1 MDWKGPLW
9 ILPILLAGW
18 ADGQGGG
25 RAQVRV
31 KGGVLLGQEEQVGGR
46 TVLSFRGIQYA
57 EPPVGSARFLPSRP
71 LTRGWS
77 GVKSA
82 REEGL
87 PCPQPYSTGGYSEDC
102 LHLSLWTPGLPAYT
116 GDRLRPVLVLLGGH
130 PILFTEDSGPP
141 TVPRDLVNSMDILV
155 ARVSSRLNIFGFLSL
170 GNGVVPGNAGLVD
183 QYLALVWLRDNVR
196 YFGGD
201 PERLVVAG
209 AGSGA
214 ASALLHAVSPRS
226 APYIK
231 RVLASSGSLLAPWAL
246 QRQPAQ
252 NALRFIRR
260 ADCVRSS
267 SVSVL
272 ACLQALSVRQL
283 LGSLEQH
290 LATGNLTDIF
300 APVADVFL
308 RPQDQFL
315 GDPEATIRQGRL
327 PRGLSFMLGESQED
341 GTEVLKHWQRN
352 FQRLGARDLRYFI
365 ENTVIPVSLQAYP
378 ELERSQRVRELI
390 LFQYFPNLE
399 TSTKR
404 EVLESLATLLTD
416 SAYLA
421 PTRDTLQ
428 TLASARA
435 PVYHF
440 TFTQRGPRLSAGGPL
455 NRTVVGGEAA
465 LLYLL
470 GPAQISRASGR
481 PASGAEREVC
491 ARVADLL
498 VPWIESGAPSSSVG
512 WPAHT
517 ARAED
522 YMQLN
527 SIAAGRRYRIR
538 QASFWLQLLPRLASL
553 SVEVTSNMIDAKLT
567 STIFP
572 FRCRP
577 VLSEANPCQVW
588 TCTPPSP
595 GFSLLSSCS
604 SLSSL
609 PLSGWQHVEELAPP
623 QVTMGWPS
631 YEGWMTPILFQCS
644 PWGLGWAAPWAPP
657 AERPQGQDQAVFQEP
672 AGGTVWQTINYES
685 HLLGAVADCE
695 MNFSKQN
702 WPFFMC
708 CV

>member
-1 MDWKGPLW
+1 MGWLGVTNKSLW
-9 ILPILLAGW
+9 ILLLVGWTAG
-18 ADGQGGG
+18 QREG

-46 TVLSFRGIQYA
+46 SVLAFRGIQYA
-57 EPPVGSARFLPSRP
+57 EPPIGSARFLPSRP

-102 LHLSLWTPGLPAYT
+102 LHLSLWTPGVPAYT
-116 GDRLRPVLVLLGGH
+116 GDRLRPVLILLGGH

-141 TVPRDLVNSMDILV
+141 TIPRDLVNSMDILV
-155 ARVSSRLNIFGFLSL
+155 VRVSSRLNIFGFLSL

-231 RVLASSGSLLAPWAL
+231 RVLASSGSLLAPWSL
-246 QRQPAQ
+246 QREPAA
-252 NALRFIRR
+252 NALRYIRR

-267 SVSVL
+267 SSSVL

-308 RPQDQFL
+308 RAQDQFL
-315 GDPEATIRQGRL
+315 GDPEATLRQGRM
-327 PRGLSFMLGESQED
+327 PRGLSFMLGESEED
-341 GTEVLKHWQRN
+341 GVEVLQHWQRN

-365 ENTVIPVSLQAYP
+365 ENTVVPVSLQPYA
-378 ELERSQRVRELI
+378 ELERSQRVRELL
-390 LFQYFPNLE
+390 LFQYFPDLE

-440 TFTQRGPRLSAGGPL
+440 TFSQRGPRLSAGGPL

-465 LLYLL
+465 LGFLL

-517 ARAED
+517 ARGED

-527 SIAAGRRYRIR
+527 SIAAGRRYRTR
-538 QASFWLQLLPRLASL
+538 QASFWLQLLPRLATLSLEVGLCL
-553 SVEVTSNMIDAKLT
+553 SVVTLNLYPDEL
-567 STIFP
+567 
-572 FRCRP
+572 CRSQQ
-577 VLSEANPCQVW
+577 VLSEEHPCPVW
-588 TCTPPSP
+588 TSTRPSP
-595 GFSLLSSCS
+595 GS
-604 SLSSL
+604 SLPSSSSSSFFS
-609 PLSGWQHVEELAPP
+609 PLSGWLLGEGPARH
-623 QVTMGWPS
+623 QVTMEWPS
-631 YEGWMTPILFQCS
+631 FEADTNLVPVFTLGS
-644 PWGLGWAAPWAPP
+644 GLGSTLGQSALGPSCRETPGP
-657 AERPQGQDQAVFQEP
+657 RPGSGPRATWRDSLA
-672 AGGTVWQTINYES
+672 NYK
-685 HLLGAVADCE
+685 L
-695 MNFSKQN
+695 
-702 WPFFMC
+702 
-708 CV
+708 